1 MEPIITKQTG
11 NWMTGHIGPFRF
23 EIKRFEEP
31 SVYGID
37 EGRISK
43 LWLAW
48 KDSYGTVAA
57 FDRGWDKLPG
67 FDEAWE
73 AVDAL
78 CALWN

>member
-31 SVYGID
+31 SVFGID

-43 LWLAW
+43 L
-48 KDSYGTVAA
+48 
-57 FDRGWDKLPG
+57 
-67 FDEAWE
+67 
-73 AVDAL
+73 
-78 CALWN
+78 